1 MTPEHILNVVAMAC
15 AFLGAWMIQVQM
27 RAHQCPKHQKSAGV
41 LAWMMAVLLW
51 VVAIG
56 LFFKLI

>member
-41 LAWMMAVLLW
+41 LAWIMAVLLW
-51 VVAIG
+51 VAAIII
-56 LFFKLI
+56 FFI